1 MGKAVELSNDA
12 YRQPEELAQQQKRT
26 VEDCDDSSFRSG
38 WRSSTGKSYGNLTGI
53 PGTILCVYALR
64 PATPAMP

>member
-12 YRQPEELAQQQKRT
+12 CRQLEELAQQQKRT

-38 WRSSTGKSYGNLTGI
+38 W
-53 PGTILCVYALR
+53 
-64 PATPAMP
+64 